1 MSLIAENLFPC
12 NSFLVPAQVSKF
24 LSILKTMK
32 RESERKSHLWFSVF
46 LARIAS
52 NFLSNVLRKNG
63 ETVPGR
69 LLLLLRESAIRDL
82 SKGKRIS
89 LVSGTNGKSS
99 TTRAVVKSIRTLGK
113 TSTSLSGSNLPWGIA
128 TALMSYS
135 DFAVLEIDELYLS
148 RIIEETK
155 PESVVLLNLTR
166 DQLHRMHEVKRVADR
181 WHDAASQA
189 PETTFIIDVDDPFL
203 NYATKDA
210 VKVERVSFGGRR
222 HPDGAVCPSCGAYM
236 NWKGGIYDCS
246 CGLTNKKY
254 DKLFPDGSAAYRN
267 ATLANIAAEL
277 MGAKAIPIDESA
289 LERSVTKE
297 YGGVSANIRLTKNP
311 ASWTEALRGVNT
323 DDVILIVNAR
333 QVDGIDTS
341 WLWDV
346 SFASLKGKNVIVTGE
361 RALDIAYRLHVEGV
375 EAEVVDNFEKAIKKF
390 SSGSK
395 VSVLAAYT
403 AFFGL
408 VSK

>member
-1 MSLIAENLFPC
+1 MKNLE
-12 NSFLVPAQVSKF
+12 L
-24 LSILKTMK
+24 
-32 RESERKSHLWFSVF
+32 R
-46 LARIAS
+46 LA
-52 NFLSNVLRKNG
+52 
-63 ETVPGR
+63 
-69 LLLLLRESAIRDL
+69 
-82 SKGKRIS
+82 IS
-89 LVSGTNGKSS
+89 LAKLFGNLSRSVLGKSGQTVSGRVLLKIYPRSISQLSVNRGICLISGTNGKTS
-99 TTRAVVKSIRTLGK
+99 TTNAVAVALSLLG
-113 TSTSLSGSNLPWGIA
+113 STSSNNSGANLEWGA
-128 TALMSYS
+128 ASTLMQPSKYVALE
-135 DFAVLEIDELYLS
+135 VDELHLS

-155 PESVVLLNLTR
+155 PETVVLLNLTR

-181 WHDAASQA
+181 WHDAVSQA
-189 PETTFIIDVDDPFL
+189 PETTFLIDVDDPFL

-210 VKVERVSFGGRR
+210 AKVLRVSFGGRR

-236 NWKGGIYDCS
+236 HWKGGIYDCS

-361 RALDIAYRLHVEGV
+361 QALDIAYRLHVEGV
-375 EAEVVDNFEKAIKKF
+375 EAVVVDNFDKAIKKF

>member
-1 MSLIAENLFPC
+1 MSEVRLKIGVLIAKISGNL
-12 NSFLVPAQVSKF
+12 SRAL
-24 LSILKTMK
+24 LK
-32 RESERKSHLWFSVF
+32 RS
-46 LARIAS
+46 
-52 NFLSNVLRKNG
+52 G
-63 ETVPGR
+63 ETITGRVLLAIVP
-69 LLLLLRESAIRDL
+69 SAL
-82 SKGKRIS
+82 QQMSNSKKIV
-89 LVSGTNGKSS
+89 LVSGTNGKTS
-99 TTRAVVKSIRTLGK
+99 TTKAILTAVSQLGTVVTSRT
-113 TSTSLSGSNLPWGIA
+113 GSNLPRGVA
-128 TALMSYS
+128 AVLLRPAN
-135 DFAVLEIDELYLS
+135 FAVLEIDELHLS
-148 RIIEETK
+148 RIIKETK

-181 WHDAASQA
+181 WHDAASQSSG
-189 PETTFIIDVDDPFL
+189 TTFIIDVDDPFL

-210 VKVERVSFGGRR
+210 VRVLRVSFGGRR

-236 NWKGGIYDCS
+236 NWKGGIYDCT
-246 CGLTNKKY
+246 CGLTNMKY

-375 EAEVVDNFEKAIKKF
+375 EAVVVDNFDKAIKKF